1 MKTAGG
7 GRGGDDQRFPNPSNG
22 ERGYRGDD
30 HGFGD
35 FCFTKNETT
44 LPLSSF
50 VNSMTN
56 HGKNEDK

>member
-1 MKTAGG
+1 MEESNRRRNKVKTAGG

-22 ERGYRGDD
+22 ERGEKGDE

-44 LPLSSF
+44 LP
-50 VNSMTN
+50 
-56 HGKNEDK
+56 